1 MVEALSG
8 NLWIVAFVAFIF
20 AGTIKG
26 LVGIGMPTAAISVL
40 AQVADPRL
48 AIILV
53 MAPGLVTNTWQ
64 LLRSGKALE
73 AITKFAPF
81 AIVMMLGIAFF
92 AQFAAG
98 LPLNILLVGI
108 GIVIVLF
115 VVTSIITPPQ
125 IPEKYD
131 IATQL
136 SFGSI
141 SGLLGGLT
149 AIWSPAIVMF
159 LLARN
164 VARDLYMAATGLLV
178 LLGSFSLIF
187 GYWHAGAL
195 SGQLVGQSAAMIVPA
210 LIGYSI
216 GEWLR
221 NRLDSKQFKNLVL
234 FVFFLMGLNLLR
246 KGLF

>member
-1 MVEALSG
+1 MVDALSG
-8 NLWIVAFVAFIF
+8 DLWVIALIAFVF

-40 AQVADPRL
+40 AQFADPRL

-53 MAPGLVTNTWQ
+53 MAPGLVTNSWQ
-64 LLRSGKALE
+64 LWRSGKALE
-73 AITKFAPF
+73 ALKKFAPF
-81 AIVMMLGIAFF
+81 TIVMMLGIAFF

-98 LPLNILLVGI
+98 LPLNVLLVGI

-115 VVTSIITPPQ
+115 VISSLITPPQ
-125 IPEKYD
+125 IPDKYD
-131 IATQL
+131 LATQL
-136 SFGSI
+136 SIGCV
-141 SGLLGGLT
+141 SGVLGGLS

-164 VARDLYMAATGLLV
+164 VARDMYMAATGMLV

-187 GYWHAGAL
+187 GYWRAGAL
-195 SGQLVGQSAAMIVPA
+195 SGELVGQSAVMIVPA
-210 LIGYSI
+210 LIGYSV

-221 NRLDSKQFKNLVL
+221 NRLDSKQFKNTVL

>member
-1 MVEALSG
+1 M
-8 NLWIVAFVAFIF
+8 
-20 AGTIKG
+20 
-26 LVGIGMPTAAISVL
+26 
-40 AQVADPRL
+40 
-48 AIILV
+48 
-53 MAPGLVTNTWQ
+53 TNTWQ

-195 SGQLVGQSAAMIVPA
+195 SGQLVA